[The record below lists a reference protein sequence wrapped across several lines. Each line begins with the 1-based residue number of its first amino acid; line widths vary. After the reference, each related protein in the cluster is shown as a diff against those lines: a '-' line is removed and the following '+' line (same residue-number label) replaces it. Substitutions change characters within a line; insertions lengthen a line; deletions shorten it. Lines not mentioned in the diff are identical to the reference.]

1 MPVIALHPLQGALAK
16 EIASDASTTTTDP
29 LRLDAG
35 GPADG
40 PSRTGAAPAAPTA
53 LAPGGET
60 ARAIATQIAE
70 ALRQGSGTID
80 VTLSPEELGRVR
92 LSVGVGEGAMLV
104 SISAER
110 PETLDLMRR
119 HIDILH
125 AEARAEGFATLS
137 FAFSDSGG
145 QPPAQAETLATAPE
159 RDAPPAPAT
168 AARHIPSD
176 GLDLRL

>member
-1 MPVIALHPLQGALAK
+1 MDQTPPPALPPRTATQAVLPLIAPQPLQSALAK
-16 EIASDASTTTTDP
+16 EIAADASTSSIDP

-35 GPADG
+35 APADG

-53 LAPGGET
+53 FVPGGET

-92 LSVGVGEGAMLV
+92 LSVGVSEGAMLV

-125 AEARAEGFATLS
+125 AEARAEGFAT
-137 FAFSDSGG
+137 
-145 QPPAQAETLATAPE
+145 
-159 RDAPPAPAT
+159 
-168 AARHIPSD
+168 
-176 GLDLRL
+176 